1 MPYTVERRKDCQ
13 FQPRILCKNKKLIK
27 KLLKKSM
34 AELGVGLGLLGGSD
48 ATKKVSILT
57 VLSANLTIFLGGG

>member
-1 MPYTVERRKDCQ
+1 
-13 FQPRILCKNKKLIK
+13 
-27 KLLKKSM
+27 M